1 MAQNGLPYLDL
12 NTHLRRRFGVR
23 VQKLTLDA
31 GLTCP
36 NRDGRVG
43 TGGCLYCNA
52 RGSGTGAAA
61 RGLSLTAQI
70 QEGMTFPAEALWRR
84 EVHRLFSKFL
94 QYLCPGGA
102 AAGSL

>member
-1 MAQNGLPYLDL
+1 MAGLPYLDL
-12 NTHLRRRFGVR
+12 NTHLRGRFGAR

-52 RGSGTGAAA
+52 RGSGTGAWA
-61 RGLSLTAQI
+61 RGLSLTAQL
-70 QEGMTFPAEALWRR
+70 QEGMSRLTAPLPGAP
-84 EVHRLFSKFL
+84 EVHCLFPELFQHL
-94 QYLCPGGA
+94 RPGGPA
-102 AAGSL
+102 PGPL